1 MASDIF
7 TDLDILSVARDT
19 FGVWKGEKT
28 MTGKLNKAIV
38 PMMGLGV
45 VAAVAV
51 GAAMKKPKKMTV
63 QSVAGKALK
72 AVGETVE
79 NFSSGMKM

>member
-1 MASDIF
+1 MAFDIF
-7 TDLDILSVARDT
+7 SDLDILSVVALMSGGGMR
-19 FGVWKGEKT
+19 
-28 MTGKLNKAIV
+28 MTAKMSKAVV
-38 PMMGLGV
+38 PMVGLGV
-45 VAAVAV
+45 VAAVAM

-79 NFSSGMKM
+79 NFADNMKM

>member
-1 MASDIF
+1 
-7 TDLDILSVARDT
+7 
-19 FGVWKGEKT
+19 
-28 MTGKLNKAIV
+28 MTGKLNKAVI
-38 PMMGLGV
+38 PMLGLGV

-51 GAAMKKPKKMTV
+51 GAAMKKPQKMTM
-63 QSVAGKALK
+63 QTVAGKALK